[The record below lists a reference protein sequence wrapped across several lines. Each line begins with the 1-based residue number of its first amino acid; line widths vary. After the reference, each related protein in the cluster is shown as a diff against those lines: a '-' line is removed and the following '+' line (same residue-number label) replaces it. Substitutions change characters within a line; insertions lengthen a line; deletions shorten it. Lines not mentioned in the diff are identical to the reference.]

1 MCLGGDLWTVLR
13 NQHHFDSNTARFYA
27 ACVVEAFD
35 YLHSHGIVYRDLKPE
50 NLLLDAAGYVKLVD
64 FGFAK
69 KLKEGETTRTFC
81 GTPDYMPPELIRN
94 KGHDTSAD
102 FWSLGILIFEMLRGM
117 PPFAESDSIKTYNR
131 ILKGIDV
138 VKFPRIISGD
148 ASSLIKALCRDNP
161 SERLGHRKIKDLHE
175 HE

>member
-1 MCLGGDLWTVLR
+1 MA
-13 NQHHFDSNTARFYA
+13 TALY
-27 ACVVEAFD
+27 
-35 YLHSHGIVYRDLKPE
+35 YLHSFGIAHRDLKPE

-69 KLKEGETTRTFC
+69 KLKDGETTRTFC

-117 PPFAESDSIKTYNR
+117 PPFADSDSMKTYSR

-138 VKFPRIISGD
+138 VEFPRIISGD
-148 ASSLIKALCRDNP
+148 ASSFIKALCRDNP